1 MVHPEITS
9 MVSQDNTK
17 EAVELLPAHLVHIVS
32 DKSGGSVINTRRS
45 YIGDRDH
52 ENVDRGLAAGI
63 SHSKIVD
70 GVILEDMQD
79 KVSYNERNALS
90 DAVTNEV
97 QHGFANVDEGSPRS
111 STKQALNGLLYRAR
125 NKVSSDGQ
133 RINRVGYNSIS
144 FYSASRFAMIM
155 KHLEAKDW
163 KMDTNRKTIS
173 GEDVALVVSPHHH
186 LVDDAWRSV
195 RAFATGRHLKA
206 GREKLTDLEKNNLV
220 PKYKRKVAFLVV
232 VANSKATLKKVMAA
246 ERTRLGFVG
255 LEDQS
260 SGLVLGG
267 APLSPSPHSIRF
279 SADDPDPGPPPTNT
293 IGECSP
299 RTNVRRAQNSSN
311 YAGINSSQD
320 GIRLQADI
328 NAASSQSSQPL
339 ESGKRKISY
348 IAGAP
353 TDRITR
359 GHHKISSMDTQA

>member
-1 MVHPEITS
+1 MAHPEITS

-17 EAVELLPAHLVHIVS
+17 EAVELLQTHLVHIVS
-32 DKSGGSVINTRRS
+32 DKSGGSVNNTRRS
-45 YIGDRDH
+45 HIGGRDH
-52 ENVDRGLAAGI
+52 EDVDRGLAAGI

-70 GVILEDMQD
+70 GVIVEDMQSTM
-79 KVSYNERNALS
+79 SYNERNASS

-97 QHGFANVDEGSPRS
+97 QPGFANVDEGSPRS
-111 STKQALNGLLYRAR
+111 STNPAVNGLLYRAR
-125 NKVSSDGQ
+125 NKVGLEGQ
-133 RINRVGYNSIS
+133 KINRFSYNSIS
-144 FYSASRFAMIM
+144 RHSASRFAMIM

-163 KMDTNRKTIS
+163 KMDTSRKFID

-195 RAFATGRHLKA
+195 RAFATERHLKA
-206 GREKLTDLEKNNLV
+206 GREKLTDLEKNNVV

-260 SGLVLGG
+260 NGLVLGG
-267 APLSPSPHSIRF
+267 APLSPSPHPIRF
-279 SADDPDPGPPPTNT
+279 SADDPNPGPPPTNT
-293 IGECSP
+293 ISECSP
-299 RTNVRRAQNSSN
+299 RTNVSRAQNSN
-311 YAGINSSQD
+311 RYAGMNSSQD
-320 GIRLQADI
+320 GVRLQADI
-328 NAASSQSSQPL
+328 SAASSQSSQPL

-348 IAGAP
+348 IAGTP

-359 GHHKISSMDTQA
+359 GHKKKSSMDTQA

>member
-17 EAVELLPAHLVHIVS
+17 EAVELLPTHLVHIVS
-32 DKSGGSVINTRRS
+32 DKSGDSVYNTRRS
-45 YIGDRDH
+45 HIGGRDH
-52 ENVDRGLAAGI
+52 EDVDRGLAAGI

-70 GVILEDMQD
+70 GAIVEDIQGTM
-79 KVSYNERNALS
+79 SYNVRKASS

-97 QHGFANVDEGSPRS
+97 QHGFANVDKGSPRS
-111 STKQALNGLLYRAR
+111 STNPVNGLLYRAR

-133 RINRVGYNSIS
+133 KINRFSYNSIS
-144 FYSASRFAMIM
+144 RYSASRFAMIM

-163 KMDTNRKTIS
+163 KMDTNRKYID

-195 RAFATGRHLKA
+195 RAFATERHLKA

-260 SGLVLGG
+260 DGLVLGG
-267 APLSPSPHSIRF
+267 APLSPSPHPIRF
-279 SADDPDPGPPPTNT
+279 SADDPNPGPPPTNT
-293 IGECSP
+293 ISECSP
-299 RTNVRRAQNSSN
+299 LTNVSRAQNSN
-311 YAGINSSQD
+311 HYAGINSSQD

-348 IAGAP
+348 IAGTP

-359 GHHKISSMDTQA
+359 GHQKKSSMDTQA